1 MLIAL
6 LHHSSYPGTG
16 CTPCSGPLSSSLICL
31 TRHFESD
38 EKSLLALPC
47 SSDSPRHPA
56 FAQCSGRRLLSLSL
70 EGWRA
75 NSQFREFRVNEENIL
90 ILQPLTPEFIRTL
103 RGSLKGKPS
112 ALKILQKERKCNVRA
127 A

>member
-1 MLIAL
+1 VPAPGEAERGVPVFRRP
-6 LHHSSYPGTG
+6 SSPLWGHDTVVRA
-16 CTPCSGPLSSSLICL
+16 PCSG
-31 TRHFESD
+31 
-38 EKSLLALPC
+38 
-47 SSDSPRHPA
+47 DSPRHPA